1 MRKKA
6 YSLLLLAIFITS
18 LHAQDRLSSV
28 IEEIEAN
35 SKTLTA
41 IRQQIEAQKL
51 ENRTDIFLHDPEVEF
66 NYLWG
71 KPSNIGAQK
80 EFSVT
85 QSFDFPTSY
94 TYRKKISTL
103 QNQNLEL
110 QYKSERIELLLKAKQ
125 ICIDLAYNNALSEE
139 YKKRLT
145 NAQKIATSYQTK
157 YDNGDATILEKN
169 KALISLTA
177 VENEKKLIDIE
188 RNSLLSELKAMNG
201 GIDIIFDETE
211 IFNTPLPSNFNNW
224 YAEAEAKSPLLQ
236 YLSKKIDI
244 DKQKVKLN
252 TALSLPKFMAGYAN
266 EKVIGEEFRGITV
279 GISIPL
285 WENKNKVKQAKAQ
298 VKSTEMLL
306 EDSKIQFLNHLQ
318 KLYNKTFGLQENV
331 HTYRASMSAHNNGE
345 LLKKALD
352 AGQIALLEYLLETEY
367 YYNVMNK
374 TIEAEREF
382 NHSLAELRAVEL

>member
-298 VKSTEMLL
+298 VKSTEILF
-306 EDSKIQFLNHLQ
+306 EDSKMQFLNHLQ

-352 AGQIALLEYLLETEY
+352 AGQISLLEYLLETEY
-367 YYNVMNK
+367 YYDVMNK